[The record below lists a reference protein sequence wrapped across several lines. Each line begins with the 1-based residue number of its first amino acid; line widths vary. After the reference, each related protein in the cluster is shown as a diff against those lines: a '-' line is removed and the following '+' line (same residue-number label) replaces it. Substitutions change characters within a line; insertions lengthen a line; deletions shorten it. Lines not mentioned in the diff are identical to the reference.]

1 MAACWGPGRP
11 RRRRLIMLGALPS
24 APVFDGLSECSL
36 PEGWSW
42 RREGPLTLV
51 PPACLALAPLSLD
64 FRTGRLAHRLARA
77 AEEPW
82 CGLWACVGRMAHAGW
97 WI

>member
-1 MAACWGPGRP
+1 MASCWGPGRP

-64 FRTGRLAHRLARA
+64 FRPGASLT
-77 AEEPW
+77 
-82 CGLWACVGRMAHAGW
+82 V
-97 WI
+97 